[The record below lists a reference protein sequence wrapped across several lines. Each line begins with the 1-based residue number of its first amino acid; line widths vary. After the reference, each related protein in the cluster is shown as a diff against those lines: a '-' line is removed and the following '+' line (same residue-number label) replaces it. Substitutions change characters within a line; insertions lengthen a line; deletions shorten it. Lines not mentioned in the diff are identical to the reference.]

1 MAQEKCTKQS
11 APIVEKNVKSL
22 SNQLKADLYTAENVT
37 LNIDQQED
45 ISKMIIRG

>member
-22 SNQLKADLYTAENVT
+22 LNQLKADLYTAKNVT